1 MPRSVGVSTD
11 IRANL
16 DADRLAAGFFEKTW
30 QPIIANQP
38 DAVVEHLDA
47 ERAFVASLIVPSAY
61 RTVVEAGC
69 ADGSLLASVI
79 LGAGATYLGLDVADG
94 AVRAC
99 TARLRNLAE
108 AVSAR
113 GLSMPA
119 AVVRRADI
127 RDLPAVLG
135 SRGAPSTPPVL
146 AAFPF
151 NVFGNIPEPRDAV
164 KAAASVSADALILT
178 YDTGTG
184 ARRLREEYYR
194 ACGFAGGFST
204 DDTGVHYE
212 DELFTSSVYRQPVL
226 TGWLEEL
233 GYAVTVTPYGQV
245 GLAYHARRGR

>member
-1 MPRSVGVSTD
+1 MSTD
-11 IRANL
+11 IRTDL
-16 DADRLAAGFFEKTW
+16 DAERLATGFFEQTW

-38 DAVVEHLDA
+38 DAVREHLEA
-47 ERAFVASLIVPSAY
+47 ERALVGSLLVSSGY

-79 LGAGATYLGLDVADG
+79 LGANATYLGLDVADG

-108 AVSAR
+108 AVASR
-113 GLSMPA
+113 GLTMPP

-146 AAFPF
+146 VAFPF
-151 NVFGNIPEPRDAV
+151 NVFGNIPEPRYAA

-178 YDTGTG
+178 YDTGTD
-184 ARRLREEYYR
+184 ARSLREEYYR
-194 ACGFAGGFST
+194 ACGFAGAFTT
-204 DDTGVHYE
+204 DESGVHYE
-212 DELFTSSVYRQPVL
+212 DGLFTSSVYRQSVVS
-226 TGWLEEL
+226 GWLEDL
-233 GYAVTVTPYGQV
+233 GYAVTVIPYGRV
-245 GLAYHARRGR
+245 GLAYHGRRGS